1 MGRGVRLRKANSRH
15 RAWTG
20 EILKNRIFQLIVL
33 LAVLAAIAAIDRPA
47 GKFHSPA
54 KPAPATLADLRC
66 APAQTHPQRPL
77 DGFGQFIIARV

>member
-33 LAVLAAIAAIDRPA
+33 FAVLAAIAAIVT
-47 GKFHSPA
+47 G
-54 KPAPATLADLRC
+54 LDLSIRL
-66 APAQTHPQRPL
+66 TEK
-77 DGFGQFIIARV
+77 